1 MHNSITGGNVRGLKW
16 TRQDRTRVE
25 DMSEKQPPTIDQML
39 GEIYLLQ
46 QKENKMVL
54 DIIQNLAQQLN
65 QAQKMVQEQARKDA
79 KEYEINPKKSKK

>member
-1 MHNSITGGNVRGLKW
+1 
-16 TRQDRTRVE
+16 
-25 DMSEKQPPTIDQML
+25 MSEKQPPTIDQML

-46 QKENKMVL
+46 HKENTMVL

-65 QAQKMVQEQARKDA
+65 QAQKLVQEQARKDA

>member
-1 MHNSITGGNVRGLKW
+1 
-16 TRQDRTRVE
+16 
-25 DMSEKQPPTIDQML
+25 MSEKQPPTIDQML
-39 GEIYLLQ
+39 GEINLLQ

>member
-1 MHNSITGGNVRGLKW
+1 MSEN
-16 TRQDRTRVE
+16 
-25 DMSEKQPPTIDQML
+25 MSEKQPPTIDQML

-79 KEYEINPKKSKK
+79 KEYSLTPKKNKK